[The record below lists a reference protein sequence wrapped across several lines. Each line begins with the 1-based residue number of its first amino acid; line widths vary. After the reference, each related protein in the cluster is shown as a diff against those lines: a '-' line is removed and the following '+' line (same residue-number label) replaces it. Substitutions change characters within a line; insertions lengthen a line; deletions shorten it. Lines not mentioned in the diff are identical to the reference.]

1 MRNSTGTP
9 AQRTDRPPQALS
21 AGSRSIVPH
30 GPNTRY
36 IQAAVDRIRETRP
49 ELVNDQALARLAPVL
64 HAHINPYGRYRFDL
78 TAAPAAGQLRPLN
91 TPPAARASDVPSQ
104 PIPLN
109 RD

>member
-1 MRNSTGTP
+1 MW
-9 AQRTDRPPQALS
+9 
-21 AGSRSIVPH
+21 
-30 GPNTRY
+30 NTRY

-91 TPPAARASDVPSQ
+91 TPAEAQATDVPTQ